1 MPMKY
6 IFFSQWISKFST
18 IETNKKLLLK
28 FPGSSEREMPA
39 HKEYIISPCPVL
51 PFWQKLFK
59 QTAFNVCV
67 YVWADDEVFMCV
79 HAFYALSVDLGGTKN
94 LYIFVSM
101 KRDLRVIFIYLD
113 GTFVC
118 VCVRFGLYFAQ
129 IGMESLCFREQCF
142 HIKVWSLKPN
152 RALLFLPNAKNM
164 GCSYKRYLSWRYL
177 NSAID
182 NGGAG
187 EARWTFTLAGKIEQV
202 YTNQLTMKGTENC
215 STRIA
220 PSLCSPAAK
229 CHVMQFIGDILGDVR
244 IVCWGFILVSWAFQ
258 FKCVPNGF
266 CCVCWIFTLVLR
278 S

>member
-1 MPMKY
+1 MCLCLGGWWSFY
-6 IFFSQWISKFST
+6 VCARILCFVSRLGW
-18 IETNKKLLLK
+18 NKKFLY
-28 FPGSSEREMPA
+28 FRFDEERSSCNF
-39 HKEYIISPCPVL
+39 H
-51 PFWQKLFK
+51 
-59 QTAFNVCV
+59 
-67 YVWADDEVFMCV
+67 
-79 HAFYALSVDLGGTKN
+79 
-94 LYIFVSM
+94 IFGWH
-101 KRDLRVIFIYLD
+101 FA
-113 GTFVC
+113 VC

-215 STRIA
+215 STRTA

-258 FKCVPNGF
+258 FECVPNGF